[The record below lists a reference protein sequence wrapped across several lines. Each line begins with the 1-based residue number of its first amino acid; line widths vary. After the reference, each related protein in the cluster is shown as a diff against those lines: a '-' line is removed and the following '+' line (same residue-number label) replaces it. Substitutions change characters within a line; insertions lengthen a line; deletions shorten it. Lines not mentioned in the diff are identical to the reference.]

1 MGAAVDQAIEKQ
13 GGKVAFA
20 KRAGL
25 NRTTLYRLLR
35 GDNVS
40 TEVLLRTLRELG
52 RTDLLTLLTTPPA
65 PSPLELRPPS
75 QKKRRVRRVKQTS
88 ESPPSRPAAERSLV
102 SQLVLGHLPREG
114 DDA

>member
-1 MGAAVDQAIEKQ
+1 MGAAIDQAIEKQ

-52 RTDLLTLLTTPPA
+52 RTDLLLQLTTAPA
-65 PSPLELRPPS
+65 PSPLELRPASPG
-75 QKKRRVRRVKQTS
+75 KRRPLS
-88 ESPPSRPAAERSLV
+88 ASHPPEPNPPQRADKRSLV
-102 SQLVLGHLPREG
+102 SQLVFGHLPKEG
-114 DDA
+114 NDA